1 MGELSRKKKDAPGIE
16 AENKVT
22 ALRNL
27 RAKYFTLIFNYAA
40 MMEKYGHSD
49 GKIRE
54 MKKMISKTIH
64 DRCWFVDAIKP
75 SRLHRPPC
83 LIQRS
88 F

>member
-1 MGELSRKKKDAPGIE
+1 MGELSRRRKEAPGIG
-16 AENKVT
+16 AENQVT

-40 MMEKYGHSD
+40 MMEKYGHRD

-54 MKKMISKTIH
+54 IKKMISKTIH
-64 DRCWFVDAIKP
+64 DRCWFVDAIES

-83 LIQRS
+83 LIQR
-88 F
+88 FF